1 MRLPAARCWL
11 TWWNAGARVYLGL
24 GGDAVGTVV
33 PLDPGTARADLAGP
47 SVLEDLEEF
56 AARTTQEPFWLD
68 ALERPEALRARVA
81 AALGLARRD
90 LEPGRPTEIVEA
102 LVTLADRHRLD
113 LPERRALELD
123 AEVMAAWPRDLWTY
137 AYMAIWER
145 WSWRRMP
152 TVGDFR
158 SPVADAIESRRR
170 RYDLLTTLD
179 ARLRARTRPQ
189 TVPECITALE
199 RVGPGVRQR
208 WFRAALRRDPKL
220 TPADRADLPRWAQV
234 VAPRLAKVG
243 LFGPTDE

>member
-1 MRLPAARCWL
+1 MEAGEQEHAAWLAVDVSRVNLGLQQIALGIDQDLPLSARYLLATVIAARP
-11 TWWNAGARVYLGL
+11 TNFGGL
-24 GGDAVGTVV
+24 DRLAV
-33 PLDPGTARADLAGP
+33 
-47 SVLEDLEEF
+47 
-56 AARTTQEPFWLD
+56 
-68 ALERPEALRARVA
+68 
-81 AALGLARRD
+81 GLARRD
-90 LEPGRPTEIVEA
+90 LEPGPPTEIVEA
-102 LVTLADRHRLD
+102 LVILADRHRLD

-123 AEVMAAWPRDLWTY
+123 AEVMAAWPRDLWTC

-158 SPVADAIESRRR
+158 GPVAGAIEFRRQ
-170 RYDLLTTLD
+170 RYDLLATLD

-234 VAPRLAKVG
+234 VAPRLANVG